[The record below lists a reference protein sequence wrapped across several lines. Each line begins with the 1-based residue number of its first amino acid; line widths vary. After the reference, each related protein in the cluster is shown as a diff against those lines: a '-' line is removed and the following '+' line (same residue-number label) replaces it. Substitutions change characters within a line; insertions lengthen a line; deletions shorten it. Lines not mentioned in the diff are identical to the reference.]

1 MIIMNLFLVK
11 TNLIIVLFK
20 NIRRVQNGEHMYTC
34 GGKKNLKSKKKQT
47 KKKEKK
53 IKDEKAV

>member
-47 KKKEKK
+47 KRKKNKR
-53 IKDEKAV
+53 